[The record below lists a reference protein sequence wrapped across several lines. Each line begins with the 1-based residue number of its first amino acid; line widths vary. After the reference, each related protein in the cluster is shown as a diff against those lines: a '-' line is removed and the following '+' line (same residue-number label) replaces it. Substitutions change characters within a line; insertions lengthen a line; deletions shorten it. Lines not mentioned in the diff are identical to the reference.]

1 MKKII
6 TILIGILSVWL
17 TFTGCE
23 SPSIGYLITEDV
35 TYPIDSMVVMS
46 FPRLEQEVLNLEQ
59 KKINFDSSEEGKVIL
74 KKKEELEAIT
84 DIYSHKVD
92 SVQDIMYELEYKMY
106 DENPYISDEEFDRLY
121 SLWEEQYEVVDE
133 FYRLWDEIDAQISEV
148 MAVRKEAIG
157 NIDHDILKIQRQI
170 QDTIPWTSS
179 PIEGVLGTDPIIYS
193 IAEVKGEDHAK
204 ANLFSK
210 YLTIIGGGRFVLY
223 WSKNE
228 FLPVGR
234 YVVSIQISNE
244 GYSRV
249 INDVF
254 TFIVK

>member
-6 TILIGILSVWL
+6 TILIGILSVWV

-23 SPSIGYLITEDV
+23 GPAIGYLITEDV

-59 KKINFDSSEEGKVIL
+59 KKINFDLSEEGKVIL
-74 KKKEELEAIT
+74 KKKAELEAIT
-84 DIYSHKVD
+84 AIYSYKVD
-92 SVQDIMYELEYKMY
+92 SIQDIMDELEYKMY
-106 DENPYISDEEFDRLY
+106 DENPYISNEEFERLY
-121 SLWEEQYEVVDE
+121 GLWEEQYAVQDE
-133 FYRLWDEIDAQISEV
+133 FYRLWDEIDAQIEEV

-157 NIDHDILKIQRQI
+157 NIDHDILKLQRQI

-179 PIEGVLGTDPIIYS
+179 PIEGVLGTEPIIYS
-193 IAEVKGEDHAK
+193 IAGVKGEDRAK
-204 ANLFSK
+204 VDLFSK

-223 WSKNE
+223 WSKE
-228 FLPVGR
+228 EILPAGR
-234 YVVSIQISNE
+234 YVVSIQITNE
-244 GYSRV
+244 GYSRI
-249 INDVF
+249 INNVF